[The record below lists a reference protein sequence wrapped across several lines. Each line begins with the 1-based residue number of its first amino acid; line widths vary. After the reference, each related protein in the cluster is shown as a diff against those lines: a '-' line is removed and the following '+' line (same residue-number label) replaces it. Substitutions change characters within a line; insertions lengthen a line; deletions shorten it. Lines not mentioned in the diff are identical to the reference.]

1 MMDKKALEELEN
13 SLFYFKGN
21 KYEVAEYVIWLGY
34 RKIPEGSVVLTR
46 EEWEGYCATQEA
58 LGEIMD
64 REREIGR
71 KETAE
76 KFAKMLKSEYEAI
89 EKELQ
94 QSYDEVLGSDL
105 PERCVPDVV
114 YSYGYIEKI
123 DEICKEIIGDEK

>member
-94 QSYDEVLGSDL
+94 QSDDEVLGSDL